1 MAMLSNPVER
11 GRPSPFLYQGR
22 PGTGSKE
29 TMATCS
35 GSVSIAL
42 AVLVAIGC
50 SGGQSSSRTGGS
62 TGQGSGGTP
71 ATGGATGGTAQGTGG
86 SSTGGAPGTGG
97 TLPGT
102 GGAAAGG
109 SGGTAGS
116 GTAGAGGAAGA
127 HGSGGGAAG
136 SAGRAG
142 SGGGGGA
149 GCPGLVCEDFES
161 GAIDAQKWQTLTS
174 GGTAA
179 VQTQQV
185 AHGTYALHLHGLGS
199 GSDDWAMLV
208 VKNVPAGLKGT
219 TTFGRMNVYWG
230 AEAAVSLH
238 SQFPFAGSNGP
249 GSTTGP
255 APFPKLRYLEV
266 GSYFGGWQ
274 LGMDLLDVSDSV
286 ERVSHPNG
294 KWPTNKWFCMEWEF
308 EDQPDRI
315 TLWVNGT
322 QIGTMDG
329 TNAGSNG
336 SLYQDKSS
344 GIIGSFDTFGI
355 GFHDW
360 HPAKAFDVYYDDIV
374 LDAKRIGCP
383 AP

>member
-1 MAMLSNPVER
+1 M
-11 GRPSPFLYQGR
+11 
-22 PGTGSKE
+22 TIW
-29 TMATCS
+29 S
-35 GSVSIAL
+35 GSLSIAL
-42 AVLVAIGC
+42 AGLLAVGC
-50 SGGQSSSRTGGS
+50 SGGQSSSGTGGA
-62 TGQGSGGTP
+62 TGQGSGGAQ
-71 ATGGATGGTAQGTGG
+71 ATGDASGGTSPGSGG

-97 TLPGT
+97 GTGGTLPGT
-102 GGAAAGG
+102 GGTAAGG
-109 SGGTAGS
+109 TGGGTAGT
-116 GTAGAGGAAGA
+116 GAAGAGGAAGA
-127 HGSGGGAAG
+127 RGSGGGAAG
-136 SAGRAG
+136 TGGRAG
-142 SGGGGGA
+142 SSGGGGA

-238 SQFPFAGSNGP
+238 SQFPFAGSNGT

-286 ERVSHPNG
+286 ERVSHPSG

-308 EDQPDRI
+308 EDQPDRV

-322 QIGTMDG
+322 EVGTLDAA
-329 TNAGSNG
+329 NAGSNG
-336 SLYQDKSS
+336 SLYQNKSS

-360 HPAKAFDVYYDDIV
+360 HPAKAFDVYYDDVV

>member
-1 MAMLSNPVER
+1 MAPAAGRR
-11 GRPSPFLYQGR
+11 GRGR
-22 PGTGSKE
+22 
-29 TMATCS
+29 
-35 GSVSIAL
+35 L
-42 AVLVAIGC
+42 ARAAPPAGVA
-50 SGGQSSSRTGGS
+50 R
-62 TGQGSGGTP
+62 
-71 ATGGATGGTAQGTGG
+71 
-86 SSTGGAPGTGG
+86 
-97 TLPGT
+97 
-102 GGAAAGG
+102 
-109 SGGTAGS
+109 
-116 GTAGAGGAAGA
+116 
-127 HGSGGGAAG
+127 GGAAG

-142 SGGGGGA
+142 SSGGGGA

-238 SQFPFAGSNGP
+238 AQFPFAGSNGT

-286 ERVSHPNG
+286 ERVSHPSG

-322 QIGTMDG
+322 EVGTMDS

>member
-1 MAMLSNPVER
+1 M
-11 GRPSPFLYQGR
+11 
-22 PGTGSKE
+22 TW
-29 TMATCS
+29 S
-35 GSVSIAL
+35 GSLSIAL
-42 AVLVAIGC
+42 AGLVAVGC
-50 SGGQSSSRTGGS
+50 SGGQSSSGTGGS
-62 TGQGSGGTP
+62 TGQGSGGAQ
-71 ATGGATGGTAQGTGG
+71 ATGGATGGTAPGTGG

-97 TLPGT
+97 GTGGTLPGT
-102 GGAAAGG
+102 GGTAAGG
-109 SGGTAGS
+109 TGGGTAGAS
-116 GTAGAGGAAGA
+116 GAGGAAGA
-127 HGSGGGAAG
+127 RGSGGGAAG
-136 SAGRAG
+136 NGGRAG
-142 SGGGGGA
+142 SSGGGGA

-161 GAIDAQKWQTLTS
+161 GAIDSQKWQTLTS

-255 APFPKLRYLEV
+255 APLPKLRYLEV

-286 ERVSHPNG
+286 ERVSHPSG

-322 QIGTMDG
+322 EIGTMDG

-336 SLYQDKSS
+336 SLYQNKSS

-360 HPAKAFDVYYDDIV
+360 HPAKAFDVYYDDVV